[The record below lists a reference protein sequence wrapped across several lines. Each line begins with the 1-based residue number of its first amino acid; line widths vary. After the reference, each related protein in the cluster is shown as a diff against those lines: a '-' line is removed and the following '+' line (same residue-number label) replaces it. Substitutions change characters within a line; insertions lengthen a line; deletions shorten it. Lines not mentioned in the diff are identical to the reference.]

1 MRSILVVANQTLG
14 GEALL
19 QRMRE
24 AVWFEP
30 CRFHVL
36 VPASAVPHQLAWNE
50 GEALAYAEERLA
62 EALTRFDEEGFDV
75 TGEVG
80 DASPFLAISDAM
92 RHDDYDEVMLSTLP
106 LGVSRWLKM
115 DLPARVRRR
124 HAVPVTHVIGAEE
137 TQLA

>member
-24 AVWFEP
+24 AAWFGP

-36 VPASAVPHQLAWNE
+36 VPATAVPHQLSWNE
-50 GEALAYAEERLA
+50 GEALAFAQQRLA
-62 EALTRFDEEGFDV
+62 EGLARFDAEGFEV

-80 DASPFLAISDAM
+80 DASPFLAIADAM
-92 RHDDYDEVMLSTLP
+92 RHDHYDEIMVSTLP

-124 HAVPVTHVIGAEE
+124 HNVPVTHVIAAEAA
-137 TQLA
+137 QPA